1 MKVFLSQPM
10 SGKEEQEILLERAYI
25 TDLLKERLGEDID
38 ILHTYYDGPEPPL
51 CKLGKAIQ
59 ALSEADMVYFL
70 PGWKDS
76 RGCKIEY
83 QCAME
88 YGLECFEL
96 LVKDVEDDEN

>member
-1 MKVFLSQPM
+1 
-10 SGKEEQEILLERAYI
+10 
-25 TDLLKERLGEDID
+25 
-38 ILHTYYDGPEPPL
+38 
-51 CKLGKAIQ
+51 
-59 ALSEADMVYFL
+59 MVYFL

-88 YGLECFEL
+88 YGLKCFEL